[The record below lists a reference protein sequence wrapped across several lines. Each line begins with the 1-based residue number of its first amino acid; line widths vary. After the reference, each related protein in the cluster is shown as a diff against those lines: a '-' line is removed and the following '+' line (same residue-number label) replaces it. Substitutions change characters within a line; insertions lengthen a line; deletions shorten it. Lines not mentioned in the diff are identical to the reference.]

1 MKTIILIDG
10 NSLMH
15 RAYHGIAKGFIPIWE
30 GIPIG
35 MVYGFA
41 SSLLNVI
48 DNFHPDTLLVTFDT
62 KAKTFRHKLD
72 SEYKAQREKA
82 PDDFYAQIPYI
93 DELLTSFQIPTFKM
107 DGFESDD
114 LIGTLATKLSKDAE
128 VKILSADLDF
138 LQLVSDH
145 INLLKFNG
153 KIPILYGPA
162 ETKARYGIEPSQI
175 IDYKAIIG
183 DSSDNYKG
191 IPGIGPKTASKL
203 LQEYK
208 NLDGIYKHLDDLPNK
223 IKEKFKDH
231 RDKALKC
238 KTLATIK
245 TDIPLDTNSPKFEFH
260 EKTTSAF
267 LEKMKF
273 SSLLNRYQKL
283 ITNFDQPRPSE
294 QKKNTKKEPPEDQM
308 SLF

>member
-1 MKTIILIDG
+1 MKTVILIDG

-15 RAYHGIAKGFIPIWE
+15 RAYHGIAKGFIPVWD

-62 KAKTFRHKLD
+62 KAKTFRHELD
-72 SEYKAQREKA
+72 KEYKAQREKA

-93 DELLTSFQIPTFKM
+93 DELLASFQIPTFKM

-114 LIGTLATKLSKDAE
+114 LIGTLATKLSKDSE
-128 VKILSADLDF
+128 VRILSADLDF
-138 LQLVSDH
+138 LQLVSDR
-145 INLLKFNG
+145 ISLLKFNG

-175 IDYKAIIG
+175 IDYKAIVG

-203 LQEYK
+203 LQDFES
-208 NLDGIYKHLDDLPNK
+208 LDGIYNHLNDLP
-223 IKEKFKDH
+223 IKVREKFNDHKDQ
-231 RDKALKC
+231 ALKC
-238 KTLATIK
+238 QTLATIK
-245 TDIPLDTNSPKFEFH
+245 TDIHLDTKDQKFELH
-260 EKTTSAF
+260 EETTTAF
-267 LEKMKF
+267 FEKMKF
-273 SSLLNRYQKL
+273 SSLINRYQKL

-294 QKKNTKKEPPEDQM
+294 QKKNTKKELPEDQM
-308 SLF
+308 CLF

>member
-15 RAYHGIAKGFIPIWE
+15 RAYHGIAKGFIPVWE

-48 DNFHPDTLLVTFDT
+48 DNFRPDTLLVTFDT
-62 KAKTFRHKLD
+62 RAKTFRHELD
-72 SEYKAQREKA
+72 EEYKSQREKA

-93 DELLTSFQIPTFKM
+93 DELLASFNIPALKL
-107 DGFESDD
+107 DGYESDD
-114 LIGTLATKLSKDAE
+114 LIGTLATKLAKEGE

-145 INLLKFNG
+145 ITLLKFNG

-162 ETKARYGIEPSQI
+162 ETKARYGIDPDQI

-191 IPGIGPKTASKL
+191 VPGIGPKTASKL
-203 LQEYK
+203 LQEFK
-208 NLDGIYKHLDDLPNK
+208 NLDGIYEHLDDLPEK
-223 IKEKFKDH
+223 VREKFQDH
-231 RDKALKC
+231 REQATKC
-238 KTLATIK
+238 RKLATIK
-245 TDIPLDTNSPKFEFH
+245 TDVPLDLSAPKFSFQE
-260 EKTTSAF
+260 EITTAF
-267 LEKMKF
+267 FEKMKF

-283 ITNFDQPRPSE
+283 ITNFDQPRHIE
-294 QKKNTKKEPPEDQM
+294 QKKDSKKDTLEDQM
-308 SLF
+308 CLF

>member
-1 MKTIILIDG
+1 MKTVILIDG

-30 GIPIG
+30 GMPIG

-48 DNFHPDTLLVTFDT
+48 DNFHPDSLIVTFDT
-62 KAKTFRHKLD
+62 KAKTFRHELD
-72 SEYKAQREKA
+72 EEYKAQREKA
-82 PDDFYAQIPYI
+82 SDDFYAQIPYI
-93 DELLTSFQIPTFKM
+93 DELLTSFQIPTFKI
-107 DGFESDD
+107 DGYESDD
-114 LIGTLATKLSKDAE
+114 LIGTLATKMSKDAE

-138 LQLVSDH
+138 LQLVSDN
-145 INLLKFNG
+145 IALLKFNG

-203 LQEYK
+203 LQDFSTL
-208 NLDGIYKHLDDLPNK
+208 NGIYDHLDDLP
-223 IKEKFKDH
+223 IKVREKFNDHKDQ
-231 RDKALKC
+231 ALKC
-238 KTLATIK
+238 QTLATIK
-245 TDIPLDTNSPKFEFH
+245 TDIHLDTKDQKFEFH
-260 EKTTSAF
+260 EETTTAF

-273 SSLLNRYQKL
+273 SSLINRYQKL
-283 ITNFDQPRPSE
+283 ITNFDQPKPSE
-294 QKKNTKKEPPEDQM
+294 QKKSSKQERLEDQM